1 MPTILDMI
9 GTEAPLQCDGRSLA
23 PFLAG
28 DTPDDWREEAHWEID
43 FRNVIHGKPEK
54 EMGLRLDTCS
64 LSVVRGQ
71 RYKYIHFTAL
81 PPLLYDIE
89 ADPDEL
95 VNLAAD
101 PAHAGVVAEY
111 AQKMLS
117 WRMAHAERILTGFR
131 NDVERPRAER

>member
-1 MPTILDMI
+1 M
-9 GTEAPLQCDGRSLA
+9 
-23 PFLAG
+23 
-28 DTPDDWREEAHWEID
+28 
-43 FRNVIHGKPEK
+43 
-54 EMGLRLDTCS
+54 
-64 LSVVRGQ
+64 VRGQ